1 MPFSRIQS
9 ALTKNSYESFQIV
22 QDAMEKGSFGICKIL
37 DIMERCQAE
46 PKSGKSNWPVSEKLS
61 IPITKRGK
69 FMGPGNE
76 IQNMNS
82 RHLQFPGKHSSLILL
97 I

>member
-1 MPFSRIQS
+1 MPFPRIQS
-9 ALTKNSYESFQIV
+9 ALLKKLKQSFQIV

-61 IPITKRGK
+61 VPIAKRGK
-69 FMGPGNE
+69 FMGPGNDKYE
-76 IQNMNS
+76 MPKVETC
-82 RHLQFPGKHSSLILL
+82 L
-97 I
+97 